1 MKKVY
6 HLLSVALLGAMAL
19 TSCEED
25 KIVNENN
32 GEGNE
37 TDKNLTD
44 YSFIASI
51 KQSAPLGRS
60 NLQNGVYTWNKGD
73 AVTLWNRNFG
83 AGYDF
88 SITPGY
94 NDNQPDKSAEFTGKA
109 AVENGHKLIA
119 VFPRKEAKTFND
131 LATFSMPET
140 FTQTGKTA
148 ELAATTYMVATGD
161 VTDNKIPALTF
172 SPLTA
177 LIQFGLKNT
186 SDRELKIRY
195 ITLESDDDVF
205 PAELK
210 IDEDGVLQSLS
221 GMRNKLTLD
230 MSGQALAQ
238 NETLN
243 GYLNILPTTYGDT
256 RLMKSTTELNI
267 TVSVLNNEVEQ
278 DIILL
283 KKVKV
288 KDLEDNIGL
297 DMDATANQFAA
308 GKHYKH
314 EPLARDRVLIG
325 LACTVRACREN
336 DRLKPRMLRR
346 QQHEPLTYHAR
357 CTNDTDFILLHTF
370 SLHFYQSLGLIV
382 PAQYTIITDD
392 AGKCARYRV
401 LDTRTY
407 VHALE
412 HVHHSIC
419 SFGCQ
424 CESCTV
430 SEELRGDFC

>member
-1 MKKVY
+1 MVVEIKIFNRTNFYIVMKKVY

-25 KIVNENN
+25 KIVNENS
-32 GEGNE
+32 GGGNE

-140 FTQTGKTA
+140 STQTGNAA
-148 ELAATTYMVATGD
+148 ELAATTYMVAIGD
-161 VTDNKIPALTF
+161 VIDNKIPALTF

-288 KDLEDNIGL
+288 KDHEVSRPVVSEVTEVLKLAEMARETGGL
-297 DMDATANQFAA
+297 LYIVHVSCGT
-308 GKHYKH
+308 
-314 EPLARDRVLIG
+314 
-325 LACTVRACREN
+325 TVK
-336 DRLKPRMLRR
+336 RLKECFSKELKSKQIILESCPHYYLFNS
-346 QQHEPLTYHAR
+346 EIFPLCVKEEEVTTTKRLLGYFS
-357 CTNDTDFILLHTF
+357 FILF
-370 SLHFYQSLGLIV
+370 I
-382 PAQYTIITDD
+382 
-392 AGKCARYRV
+392 
-401 LDTRTY
+401 
-407 VHALE
+407 
-412 HVHHSIC
+412 
-419 SFGCQ
+419 
-424 CESCTV
+424 
-430 SEELRGDFC
+430 

>member
-1 MKKVY
+1 MRIAV
-6 HLLSVALLGAMAL
+6 
-19 TSCEED
+19 
-25 KIVNENN
+25 
-32 GEGNE
+32 EG
-37 TDKNLTD
+37 TKPTKNLTD

-140 FTQTGKTA
+140 STQTGNAA
-148 ELAATTYMVATGD
+148 ELAATTYMVAIGD

-210 IDEDGVLQSLS
+210 IDENGVVQSLS

-238 NETLN
+238 NEIIKRVFGT
-243 GYLNILPTTYGDT
+243 ITYN
-256 RLMKSTTELNI
+256 LW
-267 TVSVLNNEVEQ
+267 
-278 DIILL
+278 
-283 KKVKV
+283 
-288 KDLEDNIGL
+288 
-297 DMDATANQFAA
+297 
-308 GKHYKH
+308 
-314 EPLARDRVLIG
+314 
-325 LACTVRACREN
+325 
-336 DRLKPRMLRR
+336 
-346 QQHEPLTYHAR
+346 
-357 CTNDTDFILLHTF
+357 
-370 SLHFYQSLGLIV
+370 
-382 PAQYTIITDD
+382 
-392 AGKCARYRV
+392 
-401 LDTRTY
+401 
-407 VHALE
+407 
-412 HVHHSIC
+412 
-419 SFGCQ
+419 
-424 CESCTV
+424 
-430 SEELRGDFC
+430 